1 MANIKSAKKRILQN
15 LKRSEINKTRKSKIR
30 SKIKSIN
37 IGIEKK
43 IAKDVRKDFLNLES
57 EIAKAANKG
66 VLKKNAASRIVSR
79 LSRKI
84 RVLK

>member
-66 VLKKNAASRIVSR
+66 VLKKNAATTNVSR
-79 LSRKI
+79 LARKI
-84 RVLK
+84 TVLK